1 MKKFLSGFLKSKTN
15 ESSKRAIAFL
25 FSITMVV
32 IYFFSNDLKI
42 RELLIYCY
50 TVLIALLLGLATA
63 ETIVGIF
70 KKDNSQ

>member
-1 MKKFLSGFLKSKTN
+1 MKKFLSGFLQSNTN

-32 IYFFSNDLKI
+32 IYFFSNDIKI